1 MRSLGQFRDSLGQC
15 QCLERSGAMS
25 CGEAALGVDRAVGCL
40 DSTWQLGLVLVDF
53 PGEAGCL
60 APFFLEMVIDAN
72 RMTWF

>member
-1 MRSLGQFRDSLGQC
+1 
-15 QCLERSGAMS
+15 MS